1 MSATDEIAAIAA
13 EWRRI
18 SAFVKK
24 ETECS
29 AEQLIATAAATD
41 AMLSK
46 SKRNFSE
53 LSQKKRELP
62 KPAMS
67 QDGKVSN
74 DEIELCLELSRKASW
89 RKKNFDGE
97 GFLDYFDAVSITL
110 MASRQAYERK
120 TRTET
125 EREAKE
131 AEERGAREEAAR
143 ILAEAEARRIAEE
156 EERRR
161 AEEER
166 RAREKAAAERRARD
180 AERRKKNAEESRARR
195 QREEALRIA
204 ELKKDNKIKKRWH
217 FRQFIKTLVFL
228 MPLALCVGVGI
239 DLFNKDNE
247 YRVKIPRTTSLSWG
261 VAVFLFVL
269 FCILS
274 LIITLVLISRMFS
287 NEYFVSRKK
296 IAYQKRYNAWAVIVF
311 AVCVGVASINLVPYA
326 LNQRKNK
333 MTFFGG
339 DYKTYEYVEKGKHII
354 LPEKCDKSNKDGGSY
369 ITEYSLKGWEIGEE
383 FYLPGAEYD
392 LQGKEEAHAVFN
404 EFSYGFI
411 SRTYSAATIT
421 IRYTYN
427 GVNVEVKSKE
437 TKVPLGAEVTVTV
450 SFKYS
455 YTTKFTVNNK
465 SVKSPY
471 TFTMEGH
478 TSVYASSEDAPG
490 CFAEGTLI
498 TVKGGVK
505 KPVEDLKAGDELLAF
520 NHETGKFEYV
530 PLLVNVH
537 ALQPAEC
544 YDVISLRFSDGNVLR
559 IVDEHGLFDLDLNKY
574 VYIDGK
580 NAEEFIGHRF
590 VSVNCESGKIE
601 KSVATLE
608 RVERTNE
615 LIKIYNPASVWH
627 INLVAN
633 DMLTLSAGM
642 TNLFEYGEG
651 MKYDEEAMRADIE
664 RYGLYTYDD
673 FKEYVSEEVFAAF
686 PFKYYKPAVEKGLFT
701 MEELLELIRLYD
713 DSASVK

>member
-1 MSATDEIAAIAA
+1 M
-13 EWRRI
+13 
-18 SAFVKK
+18 
-24 ETECS
+24 
-29 AEQLIATAAATD
+29 
-41 AMLSK
+41 
-46 SKRNFSE
+46 
-53 LSQKKRELP
+53 
-62 KPAMS
+62 
-67 QDGKVSN
+67 
-74 DEIELCLELSRKASW
+74 
-89 RKKNFDGE
+89 
-97 GFLDYFDAVSITL
+97 
-110 MASRQAYERK
+110 
-120 TRTET
+120 
-125 EREAKE
+125 
-131 AEERGAREEAAR
+131 
-143 ILAEAEARRIAEE
+143 
-156 EERRR
+156 
-161 AEEER
+161 
-166 RAREKAAAERRARD
+166 
-180 AERRKKNAEESRARR
+180 
-195 QREEALRIA
+195 
-204 ELKKDNKIKKRWH
+204 
-217 FRQFIKTLVFL
+217 
-228 MPLALCVGVGI
+228 
-239 DLFNKDNE
+239 
-247 YRVKIPRTTSLSWG
+247 
-261 VAVFLFVL
+261 
-269 FCILS
+269 
-274 LIITLVLISRMFS
+274 
-287 NEYFVSRKK
+287 
-296 IAYQKRYNAWAVIVF
+296 
-311 AVCVGVASINLVPYA
+311 
-326 LNQRKNK
+326 
-333 MTFFGG
+333 
-339 DYKTYEYVEKGKHII
+339 
-354 LPEKCDKSNKDGGSY
+354 
-369 ITEYSLKGWEIGEE
+369 
-383 FYLPGAEYD
+383 
-392 LQGKEEAHAVFN
+392 
-404 EFSYGFI
+404 
-411 SRTYSAATIT
+411 
-421 IRYTYN
+421 
-427 GVNVEVKSKE
+427 
-437 TKVPLGAEVTVTV
+437 
-450 SFKYS
+450 
-455 YTTKFTVNNK
+455 
-465 SVKSPY
+465 
-471 TFTMEGH
+471 
-478 TSVYASSEDAPG
+478 YASSEDAPG